1 MLAALCIDIPTE
13 EDFESA
19 DLNGDGTLLF
29 EEWREWV
36 EEQGE
41 ETTEDSGE
49 EEESADGS
57 D

>member
-41 ETTEDSGE
+41 ETTEDSE
-49 EEESADGS
+49 EEKSTDGS

>member
-1 MLAALCIDIPTE
+1 MLDALNIDIPTK
-13 EDFESA
+13 EDFDAA

-41 ETTEDSGE
+41 ETTEDNEGFE
-49 EEESADGS
+49 RF
-57 D
+57 